1 MAAQRQPLPDHRWHF
16 AHGPIDIVIGAD
28 GDDNAVRAA
37 HEAAWQRFQPLL
49 DELVAELPLLRTPI
63 DGPNP
68 LQGVV
73 ACRMWRACVPFSADY
88 ITPMAAVAGSVAQEL
103 IACYQRPGV
112 RRAWVNNGGDIAL
125 HLADGESVR
134 IGLFADLAKLNA
146 DAALQAA
153 RGRLQLDGRF
163 TVRAADGVRG
173 VATSGW
179 RGRSFSLGIADS
191 VTVLAR
197 DAARADAA
205 ATVIANAVN
214 VDWPG
219 IQRAPA
225 SQLRDDTDLGAIEV
239 TVDVPR
245 LPPAAVQAAL
255 ASGEARAWAL
265 QASGLIS
272 AAALV
277 CQGQARLVTTPMLA
291 PSLLA
296 QTATTP

>member
-1 MAAQRQPLPDHRWHF
+1 
-16 AHGPIDIVIGAD
+16 
-28 GDDNAVRAA
+28 
-37 HEAAWQRFQPLL
+37 
-49 DELVAELPLLRTPI
+49 
-63 DGPNP
+63 
-68 LQGVV
+68 
-73 ACRMWRACVPFSADY
+73 
-88 ITPMAAVAGSVAQEL
+88 VAGSVAQEL
-103 IACYQRPGV
+103 IGCYQRPGV

-125 HLADGESVR
+125 HLVDGESVR

-153 RGRLQLDGRF
+153 QGRLQLDGRF

-214 VDWPG
+214 LDWPG
-219 IQRAPA
+219 IQRTPA
-225 SQLRDDTDLGAIEV
+225 NQLRDDTDLAAIEV

-245 LPPAAVQAAL
+245 LPPQAVQAAL

-265 QASGLIS
+265 QASGLIT

-296 QTATTP
+296 MTATTP